1 MGCEKSLYED
11 STSTSLAPSLARGMI
26 ENLSKEQLEA
36 ILESLPVDIT
46 FVDGEDAVR
55 YYNRE
60 GKRIFVR
67 TPAVIGRKVQ
77 NCHPPKSLGAVNQIL
92 SDFKSGKRD
101 VAEFW
106 IQVKGRMIFIR
117 YFPVRDRGGKYL
129 GCLEV
134 SEDITGIKKLE
145 GEKRLL

>member
-1 MGCEKSLYED
+1 
-11 STSTSLAPSLARGMI
+11 
-26 ENLSKEQLEA
+26 LEA
-36 ILESLPVDIT
+36 VFESLPVDIT
-46 FVDGEDAVR
+46 FIDSDDTVR

-77 NCHPPKSLGAVNQIL
+77 NCHPPKSLPAVDQLLNE
-92 SDFKSGKRD
+92 FKSGKRD

-106 IQVKGRMIFIR
+106 IQMRGRMIFIR
-117 YFPVRDRGGKYL
+117 YFPVRDRGRKYL

-134 SEDITGIKKLE
+134 SEDITEIKKLE